1 MPAISKVAKVPFCT
15 MQGADRRII
24 YGARGI
30 KNREVDFRPC
40 AGMPLRY
47 PRRMPLE
54 ITPMPAAHFGRF
66 RNRHLAAQA
75 PDFSRSF
82 GLSETEARAIAE
94 KELARMLPD
103 GVATT
108 GQALFDVNGEA
119 GHLWL
124 TERELMGKRSL
135 FIADVFV
142 SEESRG
148 QGIGKLVLHWVEDE
162 ARRRGLP
169 EVTLHVFGANAGAR
183 KLYEA
188 CGYLPTS
195 VQMGKKI

>member
-1 MPAISKVAKVPFCT
+1 MSLTIS
-15 MQGADRRII
+15 
-24 YGARGI
+24 
-30 KNREVDFRPC
+30 
-40 AGMPLRY
+40 
-47 PRRMPLE
+47 
-54 ITPMPAAHFGRF
+54 PMPATHVTRF
-66 RNRHLAAQA
+66 RERHLAAQV

-82 GLSETEARAIAE
+82 GLSESDARTIAE

-103 GVATT
+103 GVATP
-108 GQALFDVNGEA
+108 GHSLFDVNGDD

-142 SEESRG
+142 SEECRG
-148 QGIGKLVLHWVEDE
+148 QGIGKQVLSWVEEE
-162 ARRRGLP
+162 ARRRGLT

-195 VQMGKKI
+195 VQMGKKM